1 MDAFCDPRMV
11 TLDAESWGVLH
22 RLYGAARMLG
32 VDTLGVPG
40 MTPAALVEHMGR
52 PAPGRGE
59 AVLRELE
66 LRELVAAEGCAVRVC
81 IGWPLPAA
89 VVPAVPT
96 EAPGAAEAR
105 GAVEEPAAGRAERT
119 ARKTIGTRLR
129 RLALGDVAARL
140 AWVETPE
147 GRAWVESLGVS
158 IEVARSVARRDAT
171 GRFAVTS
178 DGDVKTSHG
187 DANGGDTVTSD
198 VTTAGDVTVTSSALP
213 HTPSQREKTQRKE
226 EREDSTDSQRTVTSA
241 GGDTVTSAIVVATQH
256 GDVNP
261 TVTSPSGAV
270 APLSLVPPT
279 PAKTDPVEEVFA
291 HWRKATGKTD
301 RTVLDGPRRRLI
313 AKALKAY
320 PLADL
325 RRSIDGYAAS
335 PWHQGQNDRGR
346 SYDGLDLI
354 LRDAEHIEKGW
365 ELLEAHGAS
374 TPAEAGVSAD
384 PWDAGLKDL
393 AVLTRARAAQQQEA
407 VSHG

>member
-11 TLDAESWGVLH
+11 TLDAESWGVLQ

-59 AVLRELE
+59 AVLQELE
-66 LRELVAAEGCAVRVC
+66 LRELVAVEGCAVRVC

-96 EAPGAAEAR
+96 EAPGSAEAR

-140 AWVETPE
+140 AWVESPE

-187 DANGGDTVTSD
+187 DVNGGDTVTSD
-198 VTTAGDVTVTSSALP
+198 VTATA
-213 HTPSQREKTQRKE
+213 K
-226 EREDSTDSQRTVTSA
+226 
-241 GGDTVTSAIVVATQH
+241 H

-261 TVTSPSGAV
+261 TVTSPSGAT

-279 PAKTDPVEEVFA
+279 PAKTDPIEEVFA

-313 AKALKAY
+313 TKALKAY

-335 PWHQGQNDRGR
+335 PWHQGQNDRRR

-365 ELLEAHGAS
+365 ELLEAHGAAA
-374 TPAEAGVSAD
+374 PAEAGVSAD

-393 AVLTRARAAQQQEA
+393 AALTRARAARQQEA